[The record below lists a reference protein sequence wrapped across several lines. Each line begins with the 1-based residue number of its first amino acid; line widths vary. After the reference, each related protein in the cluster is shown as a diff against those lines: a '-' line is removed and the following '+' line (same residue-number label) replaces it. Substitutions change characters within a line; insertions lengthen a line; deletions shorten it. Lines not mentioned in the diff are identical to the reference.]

1 MIPPAAAI
9 HRSRRI
15 RSTATRAVSA
25 ARSAPQSR
33 LVTIEA
39 VLFDFN
45 GVLTTSTFA
54 HMAALGDDA
63 GIDGQA
69 VLDLMLGPYDE
80 DTDHAWHRFE
90 RGEITAAEY
99 GADLFARAAE
109 AKMDLDFTSL
119 GNMMS
124 RLEVHDVVI
133 ERVRT
138 RRAGGYRTGLVTN
151 NVKEASSQWRE
162 MVPVDE
168 LFEVIVDS
176 SAVGMRK
183 PNPAIFLHALELLG
197 GIAPIRSVFLDDAPG
212 NVAGAQAA
220 GLHAILVDAADPK
233 AALEA
238 LDGLLTRT

>member
-1 MIPPAAAI
+1 
-9 HRSRRI
+9 
-15 RSTATRAVSA
+15 VSELHLTDKN
-25 ARSAPQSR
+25 R
-33 LVTIEA
+33 LISIEA

-45 GVLTTSTFA
+45 GVLTTSPFA
-54 HMAALGDDA
+54 HMAALGTDS
-63 GIDGQA
+63 GVDGQV

-109 AKMDLDFTSL
+109 AKLQLDFASL

-124 RLEVHDVVI
+124 RLDVHDVVI
-133 ERVRT
+133 ERIRQLRVD
-138 RRAGGYRTGLVTN
+138 GYRTGLVTN
-151 NVKEASSQWRE
+151 NVKEASTQWRE
-162 MVPVDE
+162 LVPVDE

-197 GIAPIRSVFLDDAPG
+197 GVAPDRAVFLDDAVG
-212 NVAGAQAA
+212 NVVGAQAA
-220 GLHAILVDAADPK
+220 GLHAILVDAADPSGALAELDELLS
-233 AALEA
+233 AAE
-238 LDGLLTRT
+238 